1 MNGPRRVRFLV
12 RGRVQGVGFRAATR
26 RRAEGLGLVGFVQN
40 RPDGAVD
47 GEAEGPTEAVAAFVV
62 WLQRGPMW
70 ARVDEAR
77 IEDVPTIGCAEQQFV
92 VRR

>member
-1 MNGPRRVRFLV
+1 MNEPRRVRFLV

-26 RRAEGLGLVGFVQN
+26 RKAEGLGLVGFVQN
-40 RPDGAVD
+40 RLDGAVD
-47 GEAEGPTEAVAAFVV
+47 GEAEGPAEAVAALVA

-70 ARVDEAR
+70 ARVDEA
-77 IEDVPTIGCAEQQFV
+77 IVEELPLADAPAGAFV